1 MSSVRVLFALGL
13 SGLLIA
19 DTAWAEAPV
28 ITALVPNGG
37 QRGQRVEVTVQG
49 KLGTPPLSFWSDRP
63 ELQAEF
69 PEKPDKTFTLIIPDS
84 TPPGVA
90 LIRVV
95 NAEGA
100 SVLRPFEIG
109 TLPEVNEQEPN
120 DDLDKSQQLD
130 SSKLLVNGVLE
141 KSGDVDSFAVSL
153 EQGQTLVAAV
163 SSHRVF
169 GTPLDAVLQIVS
181 PEGFVLEQND
191 DDRGNDPLIVFPVP
205 QSGTYYV
212 RVFGFPVAPNSTVRF
227 SGGADWIYRLTLT
240 TGPYVDHLQPL
251 SLPAGAET
259 SARVFGWN
267 LADNLNQISLHQ
279 KTGVSEVL
287 VSDSANVVEVEGVP
301 YPSLSEPS
309 PDAPPI
315 TAFPVSLSGQIA
327 SAGEI
332 DSIRLA
338 GKKGEAISCRV
349 DARSL
354 GSQLDPVLRLVD
366 AEGTQLAEAD
376 DASRGDFDPTLDYTP
391 KADGELVLQIRDRF
405 EHGGMRYYYRV
416 TISPPRKE
424 FTLSV
429 AADSFKLDGD
439 KPLEIPVTIGR
450 DRGFDE
456 PIEIKL
462 EGLPEGTVSATA
474 VSEAKGDSSK
484 KVTLKIERGPVE
496 SFAGPVTILG
506 TLTGD
511 SKLPGT
517 AKIAVAGTA
526 RLSNQLWLTIPA
538 KPTEP
543 EKE

>member
-90 LIRVV
+90 MVRVV

-120 DDLDKSQQLD
+120 DDLDKSQQLE

-153 EQGQTLVAAV
+153 EQGQTLVAAI

-212 RVFGFPVAPNSTVRF
+212 RAFGFPVAPNSTVRF

-251 SLPAGAET
+251 SLEAGAGT
-259 SARVFGWN
+259 SATVFGWN

-279 KTGVSEVL
+279 KPGVSEVL

-301 YPSLSEPS
+301 HPSLVEPS
-309 PDAPPI
+309 PDAPP
-315 TAFPVSLSGQIA
+315 
-327 SAGEI
+327 
-332 DSIRLA
+332 
-338 GKKGEAISCRV
+338 
-349 DARSL
+349 
-354 GSQLDPVLRLVD
+354 
-366 AEGTQLAEAD
+366 
-376 DASRGDFDPTLDYTP
+376 
-391 KADGELVLQIRDRF
+391 
-405 EHGGMRYYYRV
+405 
-416 TISPPRKE
+416 
-424 FTLSV
+424 V
-429 AADSFKLDGD
+429 ACF
-439 KPLEIPVTIGR
+439 
-450 DRGFDE
+450 
-456 PIEIKL
+456 
-462 EGLPEGTVSATA
+462 
-474 VSEAKGDSSK
+474 
-484 KVTLKIERGPVE
+484 
-496 SFAGPVTILG
+496 
-506 TLTGD
+506 
-511 SKLPGT
+511 
-517 AKIAVAGTA
+517 
-526 RLSNQLWLTIPA
+526 
-538 KPTEP
+538 
-543 EKE
+543 